1 MKLKKTSIKRKDIT
15 LEQAELLAKKLA
27 DRPYGEEKTDT
38 FVRTP
43 ISLPRE
49 LLVVVEDLALK
60 NKRNG
65 INPKSNS
72 SIIRAALE
80 EYLIKHK

>member
-1 MKLKKTSIKRKDIT
+1 MGLKKTSIKRNEIT
-15 LEQAELLAKKLA
+15 IDQAELLAKKLA
-27 DRPYGEEKTDT
+27 DRPYGQEKTDA
-38 FVRTP
+38 FVRTT
-43 ISLPRE
+43 ISLPKKL
-49 LLVVVEDLALK
+49 LLVIEDLALK

-65 INPKSNS
+65 INPKNNS

>member
-27 DRPYGEEKTDT
+27 DRPYGGEKTDA
-38 FVRTP
+38 FVRTT
-43 ISLPRE
+43 ISLPKE
-49 LLVVVEDLALK
+49 LLVVIEDLALK

-80 EYLIKHK
+80 EYLIKDK